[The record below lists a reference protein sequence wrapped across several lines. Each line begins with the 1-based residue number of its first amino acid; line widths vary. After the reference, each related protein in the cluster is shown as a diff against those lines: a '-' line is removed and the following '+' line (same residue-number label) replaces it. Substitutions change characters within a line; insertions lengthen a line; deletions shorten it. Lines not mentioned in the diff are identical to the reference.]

1 MFQES
6 NRWIVLGVALLLAAC
21 GTEQVGEGAADN
33 TPGNTQDVGTETT
46 DGDTQ
51 TDDASQN
58 DTETT
63 DTGTQTDDESA
74 DTSDAG
80 TQTDDDSTDTSDAGT
95 QTDDESTDTNDAGTQ
110 TDDEST
116 DTSDTT
122 DGSTDTDGDTEVEDE
137 VHDLNGKWEGS
148 YTCSQGFTRLTLQVT
163 HDTGSNT
170 LDAVFAFYADNSN
183 PDVPTGRYTML
194 GSYNPE
200 TLSVVLD
207 QGEWIEQPSGYVMVS
222 LDGFINEEGTEIAG
236 TVDNLGCTEFTVQ
249 RGN

>member
-21 GTEQVGEGAADN
+21 GTEQAGEGAGDN
-33 TPGNTQDVGTETT
+33 TTGNTQDVGTDTT
-46 DGDTQ
+46 NGDTQ
-51 TDDASQN
+51 TDEPSQDDTDSTDA
-58 DTETT
+58 
-63 DTGTQTDDESA
+63 GTQTDDESTDTSDA
-74 DTSDAG
+74 GTQTDDESTDTSDAG
-80 TQTDDDSTDTSDAGT
+80 TQTDDDSTDTSDN
-95 QTDDESTDTNDAGTQ
+95 TDSEDDANTD
-110 TDDEST
+110 
-116 DTSDTT
+116 
-122 DGSTDTDGDTEVEDE
+122 DTEVEDE
-137 VHDLNGKWEGS
+137 GHDLNGKWEGS

-194 GSYNPE
+194 GSYSPD
-200 TLSVVLD
+200 TLSVVLE

-222 LDGFINEEGTEIAG
+222 LDGFINEEGTAIAG
-236 TVDNLGCTEFTVQ
+236 TVDNLGCTEFTVE